1 MTQQDKHELHRLSTM
16 LKSIDQQLDSSS
28 VLREALQKAGIA
40 LSLSFI
46 GGLRAKVESDYEQ
59 LGNPLTDV
67 QHAHLRSLGI
77 EDME

>member
-1 MTQQDKHELHRLSTM
+1 MTQQDEDELHRLSTM
-16 LKSIDQQLDSSS
+16 LRSIDQQLDSRS

-46 GGLRAKVESDYEQ
+46 GGLRAEVEAYYEH
-59 LGNPLTDV
+59 LGKPLTDV

-77 EDME
+77 LESE